1 MSTVRQIS
9 ISIKR
14 GTGQI
19 SEVTDMLGDAGVNIR
34 GFSVCDSKDT
44 CVLHLIVDSPDAAK
58 SVLESNNV
66 VFSEKNVICLM
77 LNDRPGSLAAALT
90 TVANAGV
97 RFDCVYSLILP
108 YAVLDVEDSSKA
120 LEMLEN
126 QPVHIVNQQEISS
139 I

>member
-19 SEVTDMLGDAGVNIR
+19 SEATDILGEAGVNIR
-34 GFSVCDSKDT
+34 GFSVCDSKET
-44 CVLHLIVDSPDAAK
+44 CLLHLIVDSPDIARQ
-58 SVLESNNV
+58 VLTNNGI
-66 VFSEKNVICLM
+66 VFSEKDVICLR
-77 LNDRPGSLAAALT
+77 LDDRPGSLASALT
-90 TVANAGV
+90 TVTNAGV

-108 YAVLDVEDSSKA
+108 YAVLDVEDSIIA
-120 LEMLEN
+120 LSLLKN
-126 QPVHIVNQQEISS
+126 QPVHIVTQPEIAS